1 MKAKIIHISESDI
14 SGGSSYYGYRVHK
27 YFNST
32 KNLKSKMYVLNKHTN
47 DNTVKVFKYKANIKF
62 FNKMNFFLL
71 NKKNKYSFYNFGKY
85 VIKNIFQIQDIL
97 DEIPKAIILYNN
109 SSLISLLNDSTCCKY
124 PLPCFLR

>member
-1 MKAKIIHISESDI
+1 MAIEFISTLI
-14 SGGSSYYGYRVHK
+14 VQ
-27 YFNST
+27 

-85 VIKNIFQIQDIL
+85 VIK
-97 DEIPKAIILYNN
+97 
-109 SSLISLLNDSTCCKY
+109 ISFKY
-124 PLPCFLR
+124 KKY